1 MEFSFQRAFSRY
13 IINVSEVNGFFN
25 VLVKKPRGKILGGQ
39 FEKFIWRKFISERIY
54 KKFAED
60 CNAFLKNYF
69 PYFKLVRC
77 YGNYHYHF
85 LVVRKDY
92 HERVSQNIVCFHQ
105 ILTTEFVCLY
115 FFDASK
121 KTCSITNAV
130 VIENYTLRESLCLLQ
145 TVPERLYS

>member
-1 MEFSFQRAFSRY
+1 MVFC
-13 IINVSEVNGFFN
+13 
-25 VLVKKPRGKILGGQ
+25 L
-39 FEKFIWRKFISERIY
+39 
-54 KKFAED
+54 
-60 CNAFLKNYF
+60 NYF

-92 HERVSQNIVCFHQ
+92 HERVRQNIVCFHQ

-130 VIENYTLRESLCLLQ
+130 VIESYTLRESLCLLQ
-145 TVPERLYS
+145 TVPQRLYS